1 MSSRNL
7 GTKPKVDRP
16 ARMPVETHV
25 KEGSPEME
33 EKWEERMKGKWRRA
47 TALEELPLRETPQGS
62 GRLPPEDWKLPSS
75 GMMAAL

>member
-1 MSSRNL
+1 
-7 GTKPKVDRP
+7 
-16 ARMPVETHV
+16 
-25 KEGSPEME
+25 
-33 EKWEERMKGKWRRA
+33 MKGKWRRA